1 MVERR
6 DNDTDLGGI
15 ALAIPPAA
23 VRREQRLEAERD
35 YEEWREFEAE
45 QDISR
50 SLDGAKAILGRAAFS
65 AMRATVNKDDNEAQ
79 SRDRRK
85 AEDHDA
91 LLDELERLAAWNEE
105 LTVVGGITMTN
116 GEAQEARQNVIDND
130 DAYADWAVR
139 SGLINENEKEAFKAG
154 ARRTKELEDKRG
166 RGTLTDAE
174 AREADALRRSGVGQA
189 IDAATAHNHQSQ
201 RVAPSAAAR
210 RSVADADLRHDA
222 PMLSSEGLFQAAPD
236 MGEAFRAASEP
247 DQRKLPPS
255 APVAPSIRA
264 TGLDL

>member
-35 YEEWREFEAE
+35 YEEWREAEAE

-65 AMRATVNKDDNEAQ
+65 AMRATVNKDDGEAQ
-79 SRDRRK
+79 SRDRLK
-85 AEDHDA
+85 AETDDA

-116 GEAQEARQNVIDND
+116 GEAQEARQNLIDND
-130 DAYADWAVR
+130 DAYADWAIDQ
-139 SGLINENEKEAFKAG
+139 GLISGDEKDAFKSAI
-154 ARRTKELEDKRG
+154 RRKKELEDKRG
-166 RGTLTDAE
+166 RGTMTDAE
-174 AREADALRRSGVGQA
+174 AREAADLDGSHVGQA
-189 IDAATAHNHQSQ
+189 VDAATAYDHVHKGI
-201 RVAPSAAAR
+201 APSVQAKK
-210 RSVADADLRHDA
+210 ADADSALR
-222 PMLSSEGLFQAAPD
+222 GAAPAAD
-236 MGEAFRAASEP
+236 RRALFE
-247 DQRKLPPS
+247 S
-255 APVAPSIRA
+255 APDASAAFQQASSDVPERRIAAPIAPAIKA